1 MLRVSHLRKL
11 VRAPLCPPIPIAL
24 LGTEIGTP
32 QSFGGTVSILNGTV
46 TAVGDGYEFVDGIL
60 EVQTSTICNVPNVT
74 TFTMVVEG
82 SLPPME
88 FLSLTAN
95 PRYILGRD
103 IYFGDTIFAAYKDK
117 SSWWAVNSVPIPTA
131 ANHTLI
137 IMITDEFVRVWHNGV
152 SIARAVLYPD
162 YMGPESKWAL
172 RIGVF
177 GGYITPFT
185 GKVNSVKWEVGA
197 LYPDVD
203 NI

>member
-32 QSFGGTVSILNGTV
+32 QSFGGTVSILEGTV

-60 EVQTSTICNVPNVT
+60 EVRTPTICNVPNVT
-74 TFTMVVEG
+74 TFTMMVEG
-82 SLPPME
+82 FLPSMELFSLDTM
-88 FLSLTAN
+88 
-95 PRYILGRD
+95 PRYILGRA
-103 IYFGDTIFAAYKDK
+103 IVFGDTIFAAYKNK
-117 SSWWAVNSVPIPTA
+117 YSWWAVDRAPIPTA

-137 IMITDEFVRVWHNGV
+137 IMITDEVVRVWHNGV

-172 RIGVF
+172 RIGGF
-177 GGYITPFT
+177 GGEVHPFT
-185 GKVNSVKWEVGA
+185 GKVNSIRWEVGA

>member
-1 MLRVSHLRKL
+1 MLRATALRKL
-11 VRAPLCPPIPIAL
+11 VKPQSCPIPIAL

-32 QSFGGTVSILNGTV
+32 QSFGGTVSIREGTV

-60 EVQTSTICNVPNVT
+60 WVQTPTICNVPNVT
-74 TFTMVVEG
+74 TFTMAVEG
-82 SLPPME
+82 SLPSME
-88 FLSLTAN
+88 LLSLTAK

-103 IYFGDTIFAAYKDK
+103 IYFGDTIFAAYKDS
-117 SSWWAVNSVPIPTA
+117 SSWWAVNGAPIPTA

-137 IMITDEFVRVWHNGV
+137 IMITDEVVRVWHNGV

-162 YMGPESKWAL
+162 YMGPESQWLL

-177 GGYITPFT
+177 GGFVTPFT